1 MKHPSLK
8 EQPFLEEERRNL
20 MDETPLMLELRH
32 LTDSRMWLF
41 CFIAMLSDSAKRS
54 DLLSHLHYS

>member
-32 LTDSRMWLF
+32 ITDSKNVA
-41 CFIAMLSDSAKRS
+41 I
-54 DLLSHLHYS
+54 LLHCYVK